1 MSPASSRNTDAS
13 ADRASGTYLVRCISS
28 LGSQLLGFI
37 GDEGTKPE
45 TPGLSTPSGVERDR
59 SLGVYGI
66 RVTVNA
72 TSSKPYIGRTL
83 RSVALPPAVA
93 GPIQLSAGLRG
104 LEQGASLEITYRE
117 LCWLLDGW
125 MGVGA
130 AARTPAVTVSADATE
145 FRIRD

>member
-45 TPGLSTPSGVERDR
+45 TPGLSAPSGVERDR

-104 LEQGASLEITYRE
+104 LRARGVVGNHVSGTVLAV
-117 LCWLLDGW
+117 GW
-125 MGVGA
+125 MDGRWSSCAHAG
-130 AARTPAVTVSADATE
+130 RYGIS
-145 FRIRD
+145 

>member
-104 LEQGASLEITYRE
+104 LRARGVVGNHVSGTVLAV
-117 LCWLLDGW
+117 GW
-125 MGVGA
+125 MDGRWSSCAHAG
-130 AARTPAVTVSADATE
+130 RYGIS
-145 FRIRD
+145 